1 MTITPKQY
9 ALTWYELL
17 QDKKSSKDI
26 NKKMLTHLYKAGCL
40 SKLAEILRILEG
52 IEESEQGIEHATVT
66 SVYEM
71 TDSQAQKLA
80 KEILKTEV
88 TVSKEINPDLIG
100 GIQVETKN
108 KRWDLS
114 IKNQLL
120 SLGKQLT

>member
-9 ALTWYELL
+9 ALTWYSLL
-17 QDKKSSKDI
+17 QDKKASKEI
-26 NKKMLTHLYKAGCL
+26 NKKMLTHLYKTGRL
-40 SKLAEILRILEG
+40 SKLAEILRRLER

-66 SVYEM
+66 SAYEM

-80 KEILKTEV
+80 KEILKTKV
-88 TVSKEINPDLIG
+88 TVSKEINTDLIG
-100 GIQVETKN
+100 GVQIETKN

-120 SLGKQLT
+120 SLSKQLK